1 MESKINNDQD
11 KSSVNQKTENN
22 IYAEKKEKKENSNK
36 TEESNIDS
44 DSNNNQEEVLN
55 DILKRKSF
63 HPWITSKS
71 KCHTTH
77 GILKLHYEIL
87 DFYEFIKLKPEE
99 KELRRK
105 TFEEVKNLIES
116 NYKEYSV
123 KIFGSFTIDLSLPDS
138 DIDLLILSD
147 KIKKNFDEC
156 TKKEK
161 IEPLEK
167 IYKLIENSNKFSS
180 YELIKDAKVPIIKC
194 VYKET
199 DIHVDI
205 SDIRTNGLEVIKEI
219 KEVQKIYPCIN
230 PLIILIKYALR
241 QRELNEIYKGG
252 ISSFIV
258 FSLVY
263 YFISYMSKVYKY
275 KKKNGEKIKPYTLGE
290 LLLEFLNFYGK
301 QFNYKELGISIR
313 HGGYL
318 YKRKDNGKHV
328 LSMENFQDINQ
339 DIGSSCFRFGEVVDF
354 FKFAL
359 KSMYFPKSPAVESY
373 LEYFIITD
381 NLIKE
386 RATKYKDQ

>member
-1 MESKINNDQD
+1 MELKINNDQD
-11 KSSVNQKTENN
+11 KTSLIEGIENN
-22 IYAEKKEKKENSNK
+22 VHMEEEEENSNK
-36 TEESNIDS
+36 SDEKSIDS
-44 DSNNNQEEVLN
+44 DSNENQEDELI

-63 HPWITSKS
+63 HPWITPKS
-71 KCHTTH
+71 KCHTSH

-99 KELRRK
+99 KELRKK

-116 NYKEYSV
+116 KYKEYSV
-123 KIFGSFTIDLSLPDS
+123 HIFGSFTIDLSLPDS

-147 KIKKNFDEC
+147 KIKKNFEEC

-167 IYKLIENSNKFSS
+167 IYKLIEDSNKFSS
-180 YELIKDAKVPIIKC
+180 YEIIRDAKVPIIKC

-205 SDIRTNGLEVIKEI
+205 SDIRTNGLDVIKEI
-219 KEVQKIYPCIN
+219 KEVQKIFPCVN

-241 QRELNEIYKGG
+241 QRDLNEIYKGG
-252 ISSFIV
+252 ISSFII

-263 YFISYMSKVYKY
+263 YFISHMSKIYKY
-275 KKKNGEKIKPYTLGE
+275 KKKNGEKVRSYTLGD
-290 LLLEFLNFYGK
+290 LFLEFLNFYGK

-313 HGGYL
+313 YGGYL
-318 YKRKDNGKHV
+318 YKRKDSGKYV

-339 DIGSSCFRFGEVVDF
+339 DIGSSCFRFAEVVDF
-354 FKFAL
+354 FKYAL
-359 KSMYFPKSPAVESY
+359 KSMYFPKTPVVESY
-373 LEYFIITD
+373 LECFINPD

-386 RATKYKDQ
+386 RATKYTN